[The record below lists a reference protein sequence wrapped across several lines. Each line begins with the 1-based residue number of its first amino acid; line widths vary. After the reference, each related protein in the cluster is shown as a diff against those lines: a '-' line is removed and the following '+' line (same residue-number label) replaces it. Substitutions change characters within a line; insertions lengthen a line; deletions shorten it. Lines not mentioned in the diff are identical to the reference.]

1 MKLINLNS
9 KKGIINLFADYI
21 LKSIDPNLNTI
32 IQITEFNYLMV
43 INGMTE
49 SSDLLDLSKIKDKF
63 FSENQNLLVEFGY
76 KEPFKTL
83 DLIQYN
89 KKITN
94 SPFRFLWSTMYNSK
108 RPVYHES
115 VIEQY
120 NSEKEF
126 YSVDYDNGLV
136 YELDYHSIITPSKF
150 KVTPLQIS
158 SEFPYGYSLS
168 MDRLLLYYSEYIVNQ
183 IIKTS
188 MSERL
193 DIYLTN
199 QKNSDGE
206 QILNIKTYGHVDERK
221 IKSMVLDLFTFE
233 FDEFKE
239 KIKSYDL
246 CEDIKS
252 PLSDKPWLIKDKN
265 QKDLIIF

>member
-9 KKGIINLFADYI
+9 KKGIINLFADFV
-21 LKSIDPNLNTI
+21 LQSIDPTLDTI

-43 INGMTE
+43 VNGITE
-49 SSDLLDLSKIKDKF
+49 SKDFLDLSKIKDKF
-63 FSENQNLLVEFGY
+63 FSEYQNLLIEFGY

-83 DLIQYN
+83 DLIQYD
-89 KKITN
+89 KKITD
-94 SPFRFLWSTMYNSK
+94 SSSRFLWSTMYDSK
-108 RPVYHES
+108 RPIYHEE
-115 VIEQY
+115 VLKQY

-126 YSVDYDNGLV
+126 YSVDYDNGLLYDLN
-136 YELDYHSIITPSKF
+136 YESVITPSKF
-150 KVTPLQIS
+150 TVTPLQIT
-158 SEFPYGYSLS
+158 SEFPHGHSLS
-168 MDRLLLYYSEYIVNQ
+168 MDRLLFYYSEYIANQ

-193 DIYLTN
+193 DIYLST
-199 QKNSDGE
+199 QKNNNGE
-206 QILNIKTYGHVDERK
+206 QIINIKTYGPVDEQK

-252 PLSDKPWLIKDKN
+252 PLSNKPWLIKDKN
-265 QKDLIIF
+265 PKDLIIF